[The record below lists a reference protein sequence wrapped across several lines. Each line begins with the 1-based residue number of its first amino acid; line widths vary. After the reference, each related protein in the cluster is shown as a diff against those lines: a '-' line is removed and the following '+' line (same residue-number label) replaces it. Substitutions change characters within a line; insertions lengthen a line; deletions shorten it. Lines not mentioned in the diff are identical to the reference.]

1 VKSSKIEKFED
12 LIIWQKSK
20 DLSFMAY
27 EKFRSHKDY
36 SFRDQILRA
45 AVSVMNNIAE
55 GFERSGNK
63 EYSRFLFISKGS
75 CGEFR
80 SMLYL
85 GKELGYLNDKEFAS
99 FYQQS
104 MEISKMLYSLIKRL

>member
-1 VKSSKIEKFED
+1 MKGKIEKFED
-12 LIIWQKSK
+12 LLIWQRAKELTLLAYKTFKS
-20 DLSFMAY
+20 S
-27 EKFRSHKDY
+27 RDY
-36 SFRDQILRA
+36 SFKDQILRA

-55 GFERSGNK
+55 GFERQGNK

-85 GKELGYLNDKEFAS
+85 ALDLKYVTKTEFNLLYDNS
-99 FYQQS
+99 T
-104 MEISKMLYSLIKRL
+104 EISKMIYALIKKL